1 MPDKVFKIVALALL
15 ALTVLAGG
23 VAASNESDFETA
35 NGYFRDK
42 EYGPAIDTYESIVAR
57 GVESAPLY
65 YNLGNAYFRNGDL
78 GRAVLNYM
86 KARKLAPADNDIRD
100 NLEFAK
106 QYTNIQMEGV
116 KLNPISSFLE
126 SLVGTYRLNTL
137 AWVSSAIFI
146 LFMILLSLRYGL
158 GIRNAAVRVGIVTVL
173 IFLVIAS
180 WLTTFKYRNDYLT
193 QRAVI
198 IAEECPVTTGPSD
211 ESDIELEAAPGLVVE
226 ILSESGDY
234 YNVLFENKRRGWI
247 KKELVAEI

>member
-1 MPDKVFKIVALALL
+1 MTMVLFLAIS
-15 ALTVLAGG
+15 AGCF
-23 VAASNESDFETA
+23 AASNESDFETA
-35 NGYFRDK
+35 NNFFRDK
-42 EYGPAIDTYESIVAR
+42 NYDKAIELYETIAAR

-65 YNLGNAYFRNGDL
+65 FNLGNAYFRTGDL
-78 GRAVLNYM
+78 GHAVLYYM
-86 KARKLAPADNDIRD
+86 KARKLDPGDNDILA

-116 KLNPISSFLE
+116 KLNPITSFME
-126 SLVGTYRLNTL
+126 SLVGPYRLSLL
-137 AWVSSAIFI
+137 AWVSSAFFI
-146 LFMILLSLRYGL
+146 LFFILLSLRYGL
-158 GIRNAAVRVGIVTVL
+158 GIRNPVLRVSIVTVL
-173 IFLVIAS
+173 IFLLVSS
-180 WLTTFKYRNDYLT
+180 WLTTYKYRNDYLT